1 LFIQAGVS
9 SNLTW
14 LVIIAVLTSVISLY
28 YYVNIIRQMYF
39 TKYEGDASGAVL
51 KTPKF
56 YYIIIAACA
65 LFTIAMVIIP
75 SIFINLTQSSITTVG
90 F

>member
-1 LFIQAGVS
+1 MRPVG
-9 SNLTW
+9 
-14 LVIIAVLTSVISLY
+14 VLTSVVSLY
-28 YYVNIIRQMYF
+28 YYVNIIKQMYF

-51 KTPKF
+51 KTPKL

-65 LFTIAMVIIP
+65 LFTILMVVIP
-75 SIFINLTQSSITTVG
+75 SIFINLTQSSITTAG